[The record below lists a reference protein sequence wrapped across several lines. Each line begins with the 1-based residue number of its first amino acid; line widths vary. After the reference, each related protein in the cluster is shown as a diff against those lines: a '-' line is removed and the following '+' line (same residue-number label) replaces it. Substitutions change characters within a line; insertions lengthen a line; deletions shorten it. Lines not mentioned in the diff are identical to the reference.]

1 MLLRQKLSRQAE
13 REMSAAGIYH
23 EDTETQT
30 FTKGFVVLCVF
41 VCSWQILTPALDF
54 DATLW
59 SCRMTASV
67 SSWHRELVR

>member
-1 MLLRQKLSRQAE
+1 MLLRQKLSRQPE
-13 REMSAAGIYH
+13 MEMSGRDLPRRH
-23 EDTETQT
+23 EDTR

-41 VCSWQILTPALDF
+41 VSSWQILTPALDF
-54 DATLW
+54 DATLS